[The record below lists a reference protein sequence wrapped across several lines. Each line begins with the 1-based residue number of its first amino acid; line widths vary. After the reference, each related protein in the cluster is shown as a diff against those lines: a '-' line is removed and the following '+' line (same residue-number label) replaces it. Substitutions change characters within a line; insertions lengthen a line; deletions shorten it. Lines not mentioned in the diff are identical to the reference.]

1 MQVSKVVLF
10 SPRDYEPDE
19 DAVRFRLTYE
29 GELHPSAND
38 NSYTWN
44 KHQIRKIFHPQLK
57 RLWESTAFLQ
67 EGADHPIPSQSV
79 QVHPSKEALM
89 FVTLRPFAG
98 RVQRLGAHF
107 ARGDYNFVPL
117 VTEDLFLLCE
127 IDVLF
132 LRQDPPGK
140 IISSGDIDG
149 RLKTL
154 FDALRIPRGTEEIQ
168 EREGKYVGPTQYE
181 RPFYC
186 LLEDDKLISRVTVE
200 TDTMLEAVGGG
211 IPSKSDARL
220 VVTVTARPSRV
231 EYANIPFLG

>member
-1 MQVSKVVLF
+1 MK
-10 SPRDYEPDE
+10 
-19 DAVRFRLTYE
+19 FRLTYE

-38 NSYTWN
+38 NSQTWN
-44 KHQIRKIFHPQLK
+44 KHQIRKTFHPQLK
-57 RLWESTAFLQ
+57 LLWEATGFLR
-67 EGADHPIPSQSV
+67 EGAEHPIPSEKIE
-79 QVHPSKEALM
+79 VHQQGLRL
-89 FVTLRPFAG
+89 VTMRPFAG
-98 RVQRLGAHF
+98 RVQRLAASF

-140 IISSGDIDG
+140 IIDSGDIDG

-154 FDALRIPRGTEEIQ
+154 FDALRIPRNNDEIKDRKGNYAAPTEHE
-168 EREGKYVGPTQYE
+168 K
-181 RPFYC
+181 PFYC